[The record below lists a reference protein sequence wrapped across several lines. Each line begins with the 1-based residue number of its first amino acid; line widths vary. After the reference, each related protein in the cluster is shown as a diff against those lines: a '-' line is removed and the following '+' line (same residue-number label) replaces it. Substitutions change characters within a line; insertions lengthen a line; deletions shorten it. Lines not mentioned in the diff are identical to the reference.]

1 MSRKTP
7 PIVIRPPKPA
17 GLLRK
22 AARLGATVIA
32 ARVAAKTGKSGVA
45 GIVAGVG
52 AKRLIMRHPTGALL
66 VTGAY
71 LAGKAWE
78 AKKEAERKR
87 NQRLLTDRSGETIAD
102 VESAGNAPIPLDEAR
117 KARQG

>member
-7 PIVIRPPKPA
+7 PIVVRPPKPA

-45 GIVAGVG
+45 GVVAGIG

-78 AKKEAERKR
+78 TKKEAERKR
-87 NQRLLTDRSGETIAD
+87 NQRLLPDKSGEAIAD
-102 VESAGNAPIPLDEAR
+102 AEATAGTPIPIDEAR